1 MRKFAESVEHKME
14 GNQLEDREDN
24 KMWLVRHLEVI
35 RMGMLEDLRLAKN
48 HLVPVF
54 PPRYNIAQHCISLYH
69 SVVSDRLHTI
79 LEEGLEGQEYV
90 TVLQWVRTFSLNI

>member
-1 MRKFAESVEHKME
+1 MSSTVKHSKILLQHKME
-14 GNQLEDREDN
+14 GNQLEGRGDN

-35 RMGMLEDLRLAKN
+35 RILMLEDLRIAKN

-69 SVVSDRLHTI
+69 RWRV
-79 LEEGLEGQEYV
+79 Q
-90 TVLQWVRTFSLNI
+90 